1 MQRDSIS
8 GKINSPAKSTYAVLI
23 FLPTHLDELI
33 YPLRQKFD
41 PFYNKVPGHIT
52 IVFPFETA
60 MTLND
65 ITAIIKQE
73 LNEIRPITIE
83 LESIGDFYPASP
95 TIYWNIK
102 ACEPLQ
108 FLYHRL
114 HSQLE
119 LPIPFKQFIPHVT
132 VASEISTHR
141 VMLVKERIVP
151 YLPNESFAA
160 RTIDLVVPIAYEKWV
175 SVRSFPLSKE

>member
-1 MQRDSIS
+1 MQRDSIT
-8 GKINSPAKSTYAVLI
+8 GKITGPAKSTYAVLI

-33 YPLRQKFD
+33 YPLRQRFD
-41 PFYNKVPGHIT
+41 PLYNSVPGHIT
-52 IVFPFETA
+52 VVFPFETT

-65 ITAIIKQE
+65 LSAIIKQE
-73 LNEIRPITIE
+73 LKDIRPISIE

-102 ACEPLQ
+102 SCEPLQ

-114 HSQLE
+114 HSRLD
-119 LPIPFKQFIPHVT
+119 LSIPFKQFMPHVT
-132 VASEISTHR
+132 VAREISTHR

-151 YLPNESFAA
+151 YLPNETFIAQ
-160 RTIDLVVPIAYEKWV
+160 TIDLVVPIAYEKWV